1 MTERSEQENGTFQK
15 VFRTME
21 NDEVVFRNGNAVLVA
36 KPLTVVRALTST
48 GGARVLATPPF
59 LNPNSDE
66 FDSCKTP
73 MIEVKD
79 EPQEL
84 EKEVKTVSVDSQS
97 AAEDVVYEERRSM
110 LSFDDFLKSTNTQV
124 ASVDE
129 SLKSLESADVGVVC
143 EMQESVKVE
152 SVDES
157 LKSMEV
163 EPPIRTVEEVT
174 NVDVACETQE
184 SVRVEPVGPVCAEKQ
199 AVSDDEV
206 EVLKVVK
213 GKQAVSDDVRVL
225 KVVKKE
231 VVEEK
236 KILIPNLD
244 DGDFPVEPGW
254 SLLGSKVETATSM
267 AKGVRRLVDNEI
279 VYFNFPNPQASY
291 KFQWIV
297 RVSTKRSGVVGRLPM
312 EWAKSV
318 IPLVQSGNVK
328 VRGRCVAAPVKLETM
343 QEIYILVSF
352 YAHNSLF
359 AECVDTS
366 WRLEACGHINSA
378 AYPLFTLLNMLGIE
392 PYRKADFTPEEM
404 KARKRVLKLDSDE
417 ALVFPVNK
425 RRKAAE
431 PLPQPSEDEQ
441 ALSESALNKLIGAA
455 EVFDLEEKEAP
466 KTLMCSLKPYQSQA
480 LYWMT
485 EIEKGGDDENAE
497 KNLHPC
503 WSAYNLCHG
512 KRIYVNI
519 FTGEAAKKFPQATQ
533 MARGGIL
540 ADAMGL
546 GKTVMTI
553 ALILSNTGRMKSEDS
568 DAESIYDN
576 IFSTKRRN
584 VNPYNVEGGTL
595 IVCPMALLGQWKDEL
610 ETHSK
615 PGSISIFVHYGGG
628 RTTNPDLLLE
638 YDVVLTTYGVLSAA
652 FKSEGENSI
661 YHRVKWYRVVLDEAH
676 HIKSHKSQVA
686 AAAIALSSHCRWCL
700 TGTPLQ
706 NSLEDLFSLLS
717 FLRVEPWC
725 NWQWWTKLIQKP
737 YEQGDQR
744 ALKLVKGILRT
755 LMLRRTK
762 ETKDKE
768 GRPIL
773 VLPPTDIQ
781 LIECEQSESE
791 RDFYDALFLRSKV
804 QFEQYV
810 AQGKVLNHYAN
821 ILDLLM
827 QLRRC
832 CNHPFLVMSGSDPAK
847 YADLSRLA
855 RKFLESHTESSDMCC
870 ESGAQQNA
878 ELNKL
883 ASLACTFLQ
892 NSDSASHSVQSR
904 GYIDEVLGHIQKGE
918 TVECSIC
925 MESPDDPVFTPC
937 AHQFCRECLFN
948 CWGTSMGG
956 KCPICRQSLK
966 KSDLIALPTESPFK
980 VDIENNLTESSKL
993 SKLFDFLEKIQKY
1006 SDEKSIVFSQWTSF
1020 FNLLENPLRR
1030 RGIGFLRFDGKLTQK
1045 QRESVLKE
1053 FNNTKEKRVLL
1064 MSLKAGGVGL
1074 NLTAASNVF
1083 LMDPWWN
1090 PAVEE
1095 QAIMRI
1101 HRIGQKRKVTV
1112 RRFIVKGTVED
1123 RLQQVQAKK
1132 QKMISGALTDDEVR
1146 TSRIQ
1151 DLKMLFS

>member
-1 MTERSEQENGTFQK
+1 MTERSQKEKK

-21 NDEVVFRNGNAVLVA
+21 NDSVVFRNGNPVLVA
-36 KPLTVVRALTST
+36 QPLTVVRALTSN
-48 GGARVLATPPF
+48 GGARVLATPPNP
-59 LNPNSDE
+59 NPNSDE
-66 FDSCKTP
+66 FKP
-73 MIEVKD
+73 FKAPLIK
-79 EPQEL
+79 
-84 EKEVKTVSVDSQS
+84 
-97 AAEDVVYEERRSM
+97 EDVK
-110 LSFDDFLKSTNTQV
+110 LH
-124 ASVDE
+124 
-129 SLKSLESADVGVVC
+129 
-143 EMQESVKVE
+143 
-152 SVDES
+152 
-157 LKSMEV
+157 
-163 EPPIRTVEEVT
+163 IRTEEEAV
-174 NVDVACETQE
+174 NVNVACETHE
-184 SVRVEPVGPVCAEKQ
+184 SATVDPINETTRIQPNEEASKEK
-199 AVSDDEV
+199 VIDSDEL
-206 EVLKVVK
+206 EVLKAVK
-213 GKQAVSDDVRVL
+213 GNRAVNDGVRVL
-225 KVVKKE
+225 NVVKKAA
-231 VVEEK
+231 VEEK
-236 KILIPNLD
+236 IPNLE
-244 DGDFPVEPGW
+244 DGEFPVEPGW
-254 SLLGSKVETATSM
+254 SLLGRKIEVATST
-267 AKGVRRLVDNEI
+267 AKGLRRLVDNEI
-279 VYFNFPNPQASY
+279 VYFNFPAPNTSY

-318 IPLVQSGNVK
+318 TPLVQTGNVR
-328 VRGRCVAAPVKLETM
+328 VRGRCIATPHKLEMM
-343 QEIYILVSF
+343 QEIMLLVSF
-352 YAHNSLF
+352 YVHQSVF
-359 AECVDTS
+359 SESVDTS

-378 AYPLFTLLNMLGIE
+378 AYPLLTLLKMLEIE

-404 KARKRVLKLDSDE
+404 KARKRVLRLDSDD
-417 ALVFPVNK
+417 ASVLPVNK
-425 RRKAAE
+425 RRKGVSE
-431 PLPQPSEDEQ
+431 PLPEPNENEQ

-485 EIEKGGDDENAE
+485 EIEKGAEDENADR
-497 KNLHPC
+497 NLHPC
-503 WSAYNLCHG
+503 WSAYNICNG
-512 KRIYVNI
+512 RTIYVNI

-533 MARGGIL
+533 RARGGIL

-553 ALILSNTGRMKSEDS
+553 ALILSNPGRVKSEDT
-568 DAESIYDN
+568 DAENPYDN

-584 VNPYNVEGGTL
+584 INPLHNVEGGTL

-615 PGSISIFVHYGGG
+615 SGSISIFVHYGGG
-628 RTTNPDLLLE
+628 RTDNVNLLLE
-638 YDVVLTTYGVLSAA
+638 YDVVLTTYGVLSASY
-652 FKSEGENSI
+652 KNDGENSI
-661 YHRVKWYRVVLDEAH
+661 YHRVQWFRVVLDEAH
-676 HIKSHKSQVA
+676 HIKAHKSQVA
-686 AAAIALSSHCRWCL
+686 QATIALSSHCRWCL

-725 NWQWWTKLIQKP
+725 SWQWWTKLIQKP

-810 AQGKVLNHYAN
+810 AQGKILNHYAN

-832 CNHPFLVMSGSDPAK
+832 CNHPLLVMSGSDPAK

-855 RKFLESHTESSDMCC
+855 RKFLDSHSESSDMRC
-870 ESGAQQNA
+870 ETDTQQNA
-878 ELNKL
+878 KLNKL
-883 ASLACTFLQ
+883 ASRFLQ
-892 NSDSASHSVQSR
+892 NSMSSSNSIQSH
-904 GYIDEVLGHIQKGE
+904 GYIDEVLGHLQKGE
-918 TVECSIC
+918 IEECSIC
-925 MESPDDPVFTPC
+925 LESPEDPVFTPC

-956 KCPICRQSLK
+956 KCPICRQLLK
-966 KSDLIALPTESPFK
+966 KSDLIVLPSESPFK
-980 VDIENNLTESSKL
+980 VDIENNLTESSKV
-993 SKLFDFLEKIQKY
+993 SKLFEFLEHIQKY

-1020 FNLLENPLRR
+1020 FDLLENPLRR

-1045 QRESVLKE
+1045 QREKVLKE

-1101 HRIGQKRKVTV
+1101 HRIGQKRRVTV
-1112 RRFIVKGTVED
+1112 RRFIVKNTVED

-1146 TSRIQ
+1146 TSRIH

>member
-1 MTERSEQENGTFQK
+1 MTEQENGTFQK
-15 VFRTME
+15 VFRTTE
-21 NDEVVFRNGNAVLVA
+21 NDEVVFRNGNAVIVA
-36 KPLTVVRALTST
+36 QPLSVVRALTST
-48 GGARVLATPPF
+48 GGARVLATPPN

-66 FDSCKTP
+66 FDSFKTS
-73 MIEVKD
+73 MIKVKD
-79 EPQEL
+79 EPQEF
-84 EKEVKTVSVDSQS
+84 EKDVKSVSVDSQS
-97 AAEDVVYEERRSM
+97 AAAVVSEERRSM
-110 LSFDDFLKSTNTQV
+110 LSFDDFLKATNTQV

-129 SLKSLESADVGVVC
+129 SLKSMEVESTKMESADVDMVC
-143 EMQESVKVE
+143 ETQESVKVE
-152 SVDES
+152 WVDES

-163 EPPIRTVEEVT
+163 EPLIRMAEERT

-184 SVRVEPVGPVCAEKQ
+184 SVTVEPVKGTTPIEPVGLVCAEKQ

-213 GKQAVSDDVRVL
+213 GKQAVSDEVRVL

-231 VVEEK
+231 VVEE

-267 AKGVRRLVDNEI
+267 AKGVRRLMDNEI
-279 VYFNFPNPQASY
+279 VYFNFPNPHASY
-291 KFQWIV
+291 KFQSIV

-328 VRGRCVAAPVKLETM
+328 
-343 QEIYILVSF
+343 
-352 YAHNSLF
+352 
-359 AECVDTS
+359 
-366 WRLEACGHINSA
+366 
-378 AYPLFTLLNMLGIE
+378 
-392 PYRKADFTPEEM
+392 ADFTPEEM

-425 RRKAAE
+425 RRKPAE
-431 PLPQPSEDEQ
+431 QLPQPSEDEQ
-441 ALSESALNKLIGAA
+441 ALSESALNKLVGAA

-497 KNLHPC
+497 RNLHPC

-512 KRIYVNI
+512 KTIYVNI
-519 FTGEAAKKFPQATQ
+519 FTGEAAKKFPQTTQ

-553 ALILSNTGRMKSEDS
+553 ALILSNPGRMKSDDS

-615 PGSISIFVHYGGG
+615 AGSISIFVHYGGG
-628 RTTNPDLLLE
+628 RTTNPGLLLE

-661 YHRVKWYRVVLDEAH
+661 YHKVKWYRVVLDEAH
-676 HIKSHKSQVA
+676 HIKTHKSQVA
-686 AAAIALSSHCRWCL
+686 QAAIALSSHCRWCL

-706 NSLEDLFSLLS
+706 NSLEDLYSLLS

-762 ETKDKE
+762 ETKDKH

-883 ASLACTFLQ
+883 ASTFLQ
-892 NSDSASHSVQSR
+892 NSVSASHSIQSR
-904 GYIDEVLGHIQKGE
+904 EYIDEVLGHIQKGE

-966 KSDLIALPTESPFK
+966 KNDLIALRTESPFK

-993 SKLFDFLEKIQKY
+993 SKLFDFLEQIQKF

-1020 FNLLENPLRR
+1020 FDLLENPLRK

-1045 QRESVLKE
+1045 QREKVLKE
-1053 FNNTKEKRVLL
+1053 FNDTKEKRVLL

-1101 HRIGQKRKVTV
+1101 HRIGQKRRVTV

>member
-1 MTERSEQENGTFQK
+1 MTERSQKEK

-21 NDEVVFRNGNAVLVA
+21 NDNVVFRNGNPVLVA
-36 KPLTVVRALTST
+36 QPLTVVRALTSN
-48 GGARVLATPPF
+48 GGGRVLATPPS
-59 LNPNSDE
+59 LNPNSDQFE
-66 FDSCKTP
+66 ARESP
-73 MIEVKD
+73 MIKVKD
-79 EPQEL
+79 EPQED
-84 EKEVKTVSVDSQS
+84 VKPFTLCSQS
-97 AAEDVVYEERRSM
+97 AANVSVEPRSM
-110 LSFDDFLKSTNTQV
+110 LLFDDFLKATNTQV
-124 ASVDE
+124 ATVEE
-129 SLKSLESADVGVVC
+129 SMKSME
-143 EMQESVKVE
+143 VE
-152 SVDES
+152 STIQTKTQGLVKAELVDES

-163 EPPIRTVEEVT
+163 EPPMRTKEEAV
-174 NVDVACETQE
+174 NVNVVFEAQE
-184 SVRVEPVGPVCAEKQ
+184 SVTVDPIKEPTRVQPNEEASKEKGTD
-199 AVSDDEV
+199 SDEL

-213 GKQAVSDDVRVL
+213 GKQAVNDEVRVS

-231 VVEEK
+231 AVEEK
-236 KILIPNLD
+236 IPNLE
-244 DGDFPVEPGW
+244 DGEFPVEPGW
-254 SLLGSKVETATSM
+254 SLLGRKIEVATST
-267 AKGVRRLVDNEI
+267 ARGLRRLVDNEI
-279 VYFNFPNPQASY
+279 VYFNFPDPNTSY

-318 IPLVQSGNVK
+318 MPLVQSGNVR
-328 VRGRCVAAPVKLETM
+328 VRGRCVATPHKLEMM
-343 QEIYILVSF
+343 QEIMLLVSF
-352 YAHNSLF
+352 YVHQSVF
-359 AECVDTS
+359 SESVDTS

-378 AYPLFTLLNMLGIE
+378 SYPLLTLLNMLDIE

-417 ALVFPVNK
+417 ASVLPVNK
-425 RRKAAE
+425 RRKGISE
-431 PLPQPSEDEQ
+431 PLPEPNENEQ

-455 EVFDLEEKEAP
+455 EVFDLQEKEAP

-485 EIEKGGDDENAE
+485 EIEKGTEDENADR
-497 KNLHPC
+497 NLHPC
-503 WSAYNLCHG
+503 WSAYNICNG
-512 KRIYVNI
+512 RTIYVNI

-533 MARGGIL
+533 RARGGIL

-553 ALILSNTGRMKSEDS
+553 ALILSNPGRVKSEDS
-568 DAESIYDN
+568 DAESTYDN

-584 VNPYNVEGGTL
+584 INNVEGGTL

-615 PGSISIFVHYGGG
+615 PGSISVFVHYGGG
-628 RTTNPDLLLE
+628 RTDNVNLLLE
-638 YDVVLTTYGVLSAA
+638 YDVVLTTYGVLSAS
-652 FKSEGENSI
+652 FKNDGGNSI
-661 YHRVKWYRVVLDEAH
+661 YHRVQWFRVVLDEAH
-676 HIKSHKSQVA
+676 HIKAHKSQVA
-686 AAAIALSSHCRWCL
+686 QATIALSSHCRWCL

-725 NWQWWTKLIQKP
+725 SWQWWTKLIQKP

-810 AQGKVLNHYAN
+810 AQGKILNHYAN

-832 CNHPFLVMSGSDPAK
+832 CNHPLLVMSGSDPSK

-855 RKFLESHTESSDMCC
+855 RKFLDSHTESSDMRC
-870 ESGAQQNA
+870 ENDTQQNA
-878 ELNKL
+878 KLNKL
-883 ASLACTFLQ
+883 ASTFLQ
-892 NSDSASHSVQSR
+892 NSISASRSIQSH

-918 TVECSIC
+918 VVECSIC
-925 MESPDDPVFTPC
+925 LESPEDPVFTPC

-956 KCPICRQSLK
+956 KCPICRQLLK
-966 KSDLIALPTESPFK
+966 KNDLIVLPSESPFK
-980 VDIENNLTESSKL
+980 VDTENNLTESSKV
-993 SKLFDFLEKIQKY
+993 SKLFDFLEYIQKY

-1020 FNLLENPLRR
+1020 FDLLENPLRR

-1045 QRESVLKE
+1045 QREKVLKE

-1101 HRIGQKRKVTV
+1101 HRIGQKRRVTV
-1112 RRFIVKGTVED
+1112 RRFIVKNTVED

-1132 QKMISGALTDDEVR
+1132 QKMISGALTDDDVR

-1151 DLKMLFS
+1151 DLKILFS

>member
-1 MTERSEQENGTFQK
+1 MTERSQKEKK

-21 NDEVVFRNGNAVLVA
+21 NDSVVFRNGNPVLVA
-36 KPLTVVRALTST
+36 QPLTVVRALTSN
-48 GGARVLATPPF
+48 GGARVLATPPNP
-59 LNPNSDE
+59 NPNSDE
-66 FDSCKTP
+66 FKP
-73 MIEVKD
+73 FKAPLIK
-79 EPQEL
+79 
-84 EKEVKTVSVDSQS
+84 
-97 AAEDVVYEERRSM
+97 EDVK
-110 LSFDDFLKSTNTQV
+110 LH
-124 ASVDE
+124 
-129 SLKSLESADVGVVC
+129 
-143 EMQESVKVE
+143 
-152 SVDES
+152 
-157 LKSMEV
+157 
-163 EPPIRTVEEVT
+163 IRTEEEAV
-174 NVDVACETQE
+174 NVNVACETHE
-184 SVRVEPVGPVCAEKQ
+184 SATVDPINETTRIQPNEEASNEK
-199 AVSDDEV
+199 VIDSDES

-213 GKQAVSDDVRVL
+213 GNRAVNDGVRVL
-225 KVVKKE
+225 NVVKKAA
-231 VVEEK
+231 VEEK
-236 KILIPNLD
+236 IPNLE
-244 DGDFPVEPGW
+244 DGEFPVEPGW
-254 SLLGSKVETATSM
+254 SLLGRKIEVATST
-267 AKGVRRLVDNEI
+267 AKGLRRLVDNEI
-279 VYFNFPNPQASY
+279 VYFNFPAPNTSY

-318 IPLVQSGNVK
+318 TPLVQTGNVR
-328 VRGRCVAAPVKLETM
+328 VRGRCIATPHKLEMM
-343 QEIYILVSF
+343 QEIMLLVSF
-352 YAHNSLF
+352 YVHQSVF
-359 AECVDTS
+359 SESVDTS

-378 AYPLFTLLNMLGIE
+378 AYPLLTLLKMLEIE

-404 KARKRVLKLDSDE
+404 KARKRVLRLDSDD
-417 ALVFPVNK
+417 ASVLPVNK
-425 RRKAAE
+425 RRKGVSE
-431 PLPQPSEDEQ
+431 PLPEPNENEQ

-485 EIEKGGDDENAE
+485 EIEKGAEDENADR
-497 KNLHPC
+497 NLHPC
-503 WSAYNLCHG
+503 WSAYNICNG
-512 KRIYVNI
+512 RTIYVNI

-533 MARGGIL
+533 RARGGIL

-553 ALILSNTGRMKSEDS
+553 ALILSNPGRVKSEDT
-568 DAESIYDN
+568 DAENPYDN

-584 VNPYNVEGGTL
+584 INPLHNVEGGTL

-615 PGSISIFVHYGGG
+615 SGSISIFVHYGGG
-628 RTTNPDLLLE
+628 RTDNVNLLLE
-638 YDVVLTTYGVLSAA
+638 YDVVLTTYGVLSASY
-652 FKSEGENSI
+652 KNDGENSI
-661 YHRVKWYRVVLDEAH
+661 YHRVQWFRVVLDEAH
-676 HIKSHKSQVA
+676 HIKAHKSQVA
-686 AAAIALSSHCRWCL
+686 QATIALSSHCRWCL

-725 NWQWWTKLIQKP
+725 SWQWWTKLIQKP

-810 AQGKVLNHYAN
+810 AQGKILNHYAN

-832 CNHPFLVMSGSDPAK
+832 CNHPLLVMSGSDPAK

-855 RKFLESHTESSDMCC
+855 RKFLDSHSESSDMRC
-870 ESGAQQNA
+870 ETDTQQNA
-878 ELNKL
+878 KLNKL
-883 ASLACTFLQ
+883 ASRFLQ
-892 NSDSASHSVQSR
+892 NSMSSSNSIQSH
-904 GYIDEVLGHIQKGE
+904 GYIDEVLGHLQKGE
-918 TVECSIC
+918 IEECSIC
-925 MESPDDPVFTPC
+925 LESPEDPVFTPC

-956 KCPICRQSLK
+956 KCPICRQLLK
-966 KSDLIALPTESPFK
+966 KSDLIVLPSESPFK
-980 VDIENNLTESSKL
+980 VDIENNLTESSKV
-993 SKLFDFLEKIQKY
+993 SKLFEFLEHIQKY

-1020 FNLLENPLRR
+1020 FDLLENPLRR

-1045 QRESVLKE
+1045 QREKVLKE

-1101 HRIGQKRKVTV
+1101 HRIGQKRRVTV
-1112 RRFIVKGTVED
+1112 RRFIVKNTVED

-1146 TSRIQ
+1146 TSRIH